1 MPYNNIISRTDA
13 DATIPIDVVD
23 DLISAATGESAAL
36 TLFRRAQLSTKTSK
50 LPVLAALPVAY
61 WVNGDTGLKQTSEA
75 AWQGVDLIA
84 EEVAT
89 IIPIPEAVLDDSDFD
104 IWTELR
110 PALAEA
116 IAVTLDAAVFGG
128 INKPASWPEAV
139 VPAAIAAGNTVELGT
154 ATAPEGGAVGD
165 LESTFDQVEAD
176 GFTVTGIAAV
186 TALRGLLRKAR
197 DSNGQKLVDVS
208 QNSVDGIPI
217 SYLLPG
223 TVPATVRAVS
233 GDFKMGIIGVRQ
245 DITYKV
251 LDQAVITDDTGAVI
265 YNLPQQ
271 DMVAL
276 RLVARYAYA
285 VATPITRTGA
295 ATPFPFSVLQDATP

>member
-1 MPYNNIISRTDA
+1 MPAATLMAIAARRRDSPSRTGLQHGTRERPSHRLISKEALMPYNNIITRSDA

-139 VPAAIAAGNTVELGT
+139 VPAAI
-154 ATAPEGGAVGD
+154 
-165 LESTFDQVEAD
+165 
-176 GFTVTGIAAV
+176 
-186 TALRGLLRKAR
+186 
-197 DSNGQKLVDVS
+197 
-208 QNSVDGIPI
+208 
-217 SYLLPG
+217 
-223 TVPATVRAVS
+223 
-233 GDFKMGIIGVRQ
+233 
-245 DITYKV
+245 
-251 LDQAVITDDTGAVI
+251 
-265 YNLPQQ
+265 
-271 DMVAL
+271 
-276 RLVARYAYA
+276 
-285 VATPITRTGA
+285 
-295 ATPFPFSVLQDATP
+295 